1 MNSCAYYQELI
12 STLVDGEISREEN
25 EALMLHLNSCSR
37 CNAMYAVFHDLSDIL
52 SEEPQ
57 PLPEG
62 LHENIMAGVRRS
74 EIMKR
79 NRRMR
84 KVGMRTALTAA
95 ACAVLVL
102 FAAAGFDPG
111 RRADSV
117 SIRSEEAASEL
128 LASPSPAADIFAD
141 AQTPTPAQTPNSA
154 PAQAPAVYSDA
165 GSTATYTYVEPEQS
179 NMSSYDPY
187 EASSP
192 VWTSTPVYTPAPPV
206 WTPDPAQTMTAV
218 WTPAPTWDAVPEQ
231 PAPAAFEPDA
241 PTLAQSNDVAVPEPD
256 APSIAQPNAAAVPEP
271 DAPSLAQS
279 NDVAVPE
286 PDAPSL
292 AQPNAAVVPEP
303 DAPSLAQ
310 SNAAVVPEPDAP
322 TIAQSN
328 AAVVP
333 EPDAPT
339 IAQSNAV
346 AVPEPDAPSLAQSNA
361 VVFTQGASD
370 SEEPVI
376 FTAES
381 DESFLRSA
389 ALDEQQAEDTVPEE
403 NVPAENED
411 EGETIPFSLFSDIA
425 SLFDT
430 ASDAQ
435 PGESK
440 LTAPTTIDS
449 SLDALMAGLEEDLS
463 PVPNGIPLD
472 IAAEAGKAA
481 DEEYVSVYGSQS
493 RAQLLAMIGS
503 SEDTLPQEAE
513 LTRLVHVTL
522 LPDDAYG
529 SEEKM
534 DIAIYG
540 DFVYCSLYPVEGGS
554 VTYRADCSLRDLDS
568 FLLSCAAAPVPSASP
583 SPDPF
588 AAEPPAPVPTADETG
603 TESGNE

>member
-241 PTLAQSNDVAVPEPD
+241 PTLAQSNDVAVPE
-256 APSIAQPNAAAVPEP
+256 S
-271 DAPSLAQS
+271 DAPSL
-279 NDVAVPE
+279 
-286 PDAPSL
+286 
-292 AQPNAAVVPEP
+292 
-303 DAPSLAQ
+303 
-310 SNAAVVPEPDAP
+310 
-322 TIAQSN
+322 
-328 AAVVP
+328 
-333 EPDAPT
+333 
-339 IAQSNAV
+339 AQSNAV

-449 SLDALMAGLEEDLS
+449 ALDALMAGLEEDLS